1 MNNVQLKT
9 LNKSLQNE
17 KTVVLDN
24 NKAVNATNFLKQKME
39 TLENT
44 LAYKVQQKI
53 IDDTQKE
60 LAGHSIDY
68 NTFIK
73 DDVKDKDEEKKQ
85 LLTLINN
92 TRKKI
97 VLARNQI
104 QLFRIGEIDKYID
117 QINEALKEIIE
128 DYKANN
134 YLILPKNLG
143 ITSNADRDITE
154 AVTEK
159 LDKKLF

>member
-60 LAGHSIDY
+60 LAGHSIEY

-128 DYKANN
+128 DYKARN

-143 ITSNADRDITE
+143 ITFNADRDITE
-154 AVTEK
+154 AVTKKLDEK
-159 LDKKLF
+159 LS